1 MRLGY
6 FAGVL
11 AIVATGAFA
20 QGAQVNFGGLEN
32 DPDAPIE
39 VTSNELQV
47 NQDEGWAIFTG
58 EVIVGQGAMRL
69 YAPWV
74 KVFYTEGG
82 GDIERVEAKD
92 GVTLINGPEAAE
104 GETAVYTL
112 ADSMVVMDG
121 NVLVTQGGSAVSG
134 DRLRANMDTG
144 EAQVEGRVKSLLTG
158 NDDEEETP
166 SDG

>member
-1 MRLGY
+1 MRFSQLVV
-6 FAGVL
+6 FFVFL
-11 AIVATGAFA
+11 ATAAFA
-20 QGAQVNFGGLEN
+20 QGAQVNFGGLQN

-39 VTSNELQV
+39 VTSNQLEI

-58 EVIVGQGAMRL
+58 DVIVGQGDMRL

-112 ADSMVVMDG
+112 SDSMVVMVG

-134 DRLRANMDTG
+134 DRLRANLETG
-144 EAQVEGRVKSLLTG
+144 EAQVEGRVRSLLSG
-158 NDDEEETP
+158 DDEDTP

>member
-69 YAPWV
+69 
-74 KVFYTEGG
+74 KQIG
-82 GDIERVEAKD
+82 
-92 GVTLINGPEAAE
+92 
-104 GETAVYTL
+104 
-112 ADSMVVMDG
+112 
-121 NVLVTQGGSAVSG
+121 
-134 DRLRANMDTG
+134 RAH
-144 EAQVEGRVKSLLTG
+144 V
-158 NDDEEETP
+158 
-166 SDG
+166 

>member
-1 MRLGY
+1 MRFSILACLLG
-6 FAGVL
+6 FA
-11 AIVATGAFA
+11 ASNAFA
-20 QGAQVNFGGLEN
+20 QGAQVNFGGIQN

-39 VTSNELQV
+39 VTSNQLDV

-58 EVIVGQGAMRL
+58 DVIVGQGEMRL
-69 YAPWV
+69 FAPWV

-92 GVTLINGPEAAE
+92 GVTLVNGPEAAE

-112 ADSMVVMDG
+112 SDSMIVMVGD
-121 NVLVTQGGSAVSG
+121 VLVTQGGSAVSG
-134 DRLRANMDTG
+134 DTLRANMDTG
-144 EAQVEGRVKSLLTG
+144 EARVEGRVRSLLTG
-158 NDDEEETP
+158 DDDDEP

>member
-1 MRLGY
+1 MRLGL
-6 FAGVL
+6 FALLFSVL
-11 AIVATGAFA
+11 AAGALA
-20 QGAQVNFGGLEN
+20 QGAQVNFGGLQN
-32 DPDAPIE
+32 DPDAPSE
-39 VTSNELQV
+39 VTSNQLEV

-58 EVIVGQGAMRL
+58 NVIVGQGEMRL
-69 YAPWV
+69 FAPWV

-104 GETAVYTL
+104 GQTAVYTL
-112 ADSMVVMDG
+112 SDSMVVMEG

-134 DRLRANMDTG
+134 NILRANMDTG
-144 EAQVEGRVKSLLTG
+144 EARVEGRVRSLLTG
-158 NDDEEETP
+158 NDDEETP

>member
-1 MRLGY
+1 MRFYSLVVILL
-6 FAGVL
+6 FC
-11 AIVATGAFA
+11 ATASFA
-20 QGAQVNFGGLEN
+20 QGAQVNFGGLQNN

-39 VTSNELQV
+39 VTSNQLEI

-58 EVIVGQGAMRL
+58 DVIVGQSEMRL

-92 GVTLINGPEAAE
+92 GVTLVNGPEAAE
-104 GETAVYTL
+104 GDTAVYTL
-112 ADSMVVMDG
+112 SDSMVVMVG

-134 DRLRANMDTG
+134 DRLRANMETG
-144 EAQVEGRVKSLLTG
+144 EARVEGRVRSLLTG
-158 NDDEEETP
+158 DDEEDTP

>member
-1 MRLGY
+1 MRLSHLVV
-6 FAGVL
+6 VL
-11 AIVATGAFA
+11 AFLATGAFA

-32 DPDAPIE
+32 DPNAPIE
-39 VTSNELQV
+39 VTSDQLEI
-47 NQDEGWAIFTG
+47 NQDEGWAVFTG

-112 ADSMVVMDG
+112 SDSMVVMDG

-134 DRLRANMDTG
+134 DRLRANMETG
-144 EAQVEGRVKSLLTG
+144 EARVEGRVRSLLTG
-158 NDDEEETP
+158 DDDEDTP